1 MLTPVHLHIQSNS
14 SATHPVVFAF
24 NHGMLALPSKCINWF
39 ICPLSPSE
47 NISRNNIPEITTDV
61 SAGMYMITFHTPF
74 ALVRRLSI
82 STASIIGMGI
92 SKSSVRSIYSTLL
105 NTAVLKNLSEASFW

>member
-1 MLTPVHLHIQSNS
+1 MLTPVHLHIQSNNR
-14 SATHPVVFAF
+14 AIHPVVFAF
-24 NHGMLALPSKCINWF
+24 SHGILAFPSKCINWF

-61 SAGMYMITFHTPF
+61 SAGMYMITFHTPL

-82 STASIIGMGI
+82 STASIIGIGI
-92 SKSSVRSIYSTLL
+92 SRSSVKSMYSTLL